1 MQNEKIYVT
10 HYSPLSERKEK
21 LNDYFSKTNLK
32 VEWIENENIEND
44 FYAPEEKE
52 WYNKMQTAYPHD
64 KTSFRPLLK
73 TEISIAVKHYEC
85 FKRIAK
91 SENEYAIIFEDDVIF
106 KDSAMEKY
114 ADYLAETPSEW
125 DVIFFGY
132 GCFLTVPSK
141 QEGKLSYK
149 LDKPYTRCLDS
160 YIIKKTACEKILK
173 NLKPITLP
181 IDFELTYS
189 FMQNDLKVYWW
200 EPPLTEQGSQNSTY
214 ESSIR

>member
-1 MQNEKIYVT
+1 
-10 HYSPLSERKEK
+10 
-21 LNDYFSKTNLK
+21 
-32 VEWIENENIEND
+32 
-44 FYAPEEKE
+44 
-52 WYNKMQTAYPHD
+52 MQTAYPHD

-173 NLKPITLP
+173 NFYELNLQLLYF
-181 IDFELTYS
+181 FELHYCLHNW
-189 FMQNDLKVYWW
+189 FPMFYIQFYPAYLVFF
-200 EPPLTEQGSQNSTY
+200 LIILL
-214 ESSIR
+214 SI